1 MAHVTAAGEVGTRRG
16 WRRLVG
22 ERSVQLAFAG
32 WLAITLAAPLLAG
45 SSLPFDRP
53 LVDRQPVAAQI
64 INAQSSLI
72 LALLVIALAYAVT
85 RGRRAPDIAARV
97 PSRAVAVSEVSAL
110 VGYGVLVQVGGVIVG
125 NVLAMYPISAH
136 LPGTIYGLRQ
146 PVTPPAAL
154 VWMAYNFVL
163 YAALP
168 YLVFRARGYNHE
180 ALGLR
185 SSNRA
190 NDALL
195 IVVVLLFEGA
205 VELAALGSS
214 FFELSDQQR
223 AIGVPLSIAF
233 NLFGTVLPVMI
244 YLYAIL
250 LPRVLKLSGSIPTT
264 IILGGLA
271 YAAMHTFEAWT
282 LYDSWRNGA
291 LSVIFVLLQYVGPGM
306 VKSVLTL
313 RTGNA
318 WVHALAYHAIA
329 PHATLDAP
337 TLVRI
342 FGVR

>member
-1 MAHVTAAGEVGTRRG
+1 MSHVTPVAEVGTRRG
-16 WRRLVG
+16 WRRFLG
-22 ERSVQLAFAG
+22 ERSVQLALGG
-32 WLAITLAAPLLAG
+32 WLVATVAVPFLAG

-53 LVDRQPVAAQI
+53 LVDRQSVGAQI
-64 INAQSSLI
+64 ANAESNLI
-72 LALLVIALAYAVT
+72 VALLVIGLAYAVT

-97 PSRAVAVSEVSAL
+97 PSRAVAIAEVSAL
-110 VGYGVLVQVGGVIVG
+110 VGYGVLVQVVGVIVG
-125 NVLAMYPISAH
+125 NALGMHPISAH
-136 LPGTIYGLRQ
+136 LPGTIYGIRQ
-146 PVTPPAAL
+146 PVTPTAAL

-168 YLVFRARGYNHE
+168 YLVFRARGYSHE

-185 SSNRA
+185 SANRA

-195 IVVVLLFEGA
+195 IVVVLVFEGA
-205 VELAALGSS
+205 IELAFLGSS

-223 AIGVPLSIAF
+223 AIGVPLSIVF

-250 LPRVLKLSGSIPTT
+250 LPRFLKLSGSIPTT
-264 IILGGLA
+264 IILGGLG

-291 LSVIFVLLQYVGPGM
+291 LSAIFVLLQYFGPGM

-313 RTGNA
+313 RTGNT

-342 FGVR
+342 FSVR